1 MTDILPLELRNIS
14 YDVDG
19 LRLIEGVSLTVANGP
34 LTMIVGPNGAGKS
47 LLLRLCHGL
56 LTPTDGAVVW
66 GGPRQSDAA
75 LRQAMVFQRPV
86 VLRRSVFANVEYPLK
101 LRGTAKTARRRRVL
115 EALQRTGIEHL
126 QNRQATVLSGGEQ
139 QKLALARAWTL
150 EPEILFLDEPT
161 ASLDPASTL
170 DIEQLIGDIHASGI
184 KVMMTSHNLGQLRRL
199 ADEVIFLSNGQ
210 VVEKADALSFLSDP
224 KSPQAQA
231 YLAGEIAV

>member
-1 MTDILPLELRNIS
+1 MTDILPLELRELS
-14 YDVDG
+14 FDADG
-19 LRLIEGVSLTVANGP
+19 LRLIDAVNLTVVDGP

-56 LTPTDGAVVW
+56 LAPTGGQVVW
-66 GGPRQSDAA
+66 QGPRRADAA
-75 LRQAMVFQRPV
+75 LHQAMVFQRPV

-101 LRGTAKTARRRRVL
+101 LRGVARSIRRNRVL

-126 QNRQATVLSGGEQ
+126 AERPAAVLSGGEQ

-170 DIEQLIGDIHASGI
+170 DVERLIGDIHASGI

-199 ADEVIFLSNGQ
+199 ADEVVFLSNGKI
-210 VVEKADALSFLSDP
+210 VERADTLAFLSDP

>member
-1 MTDILPLELRNIS
+1 MTDILPLELRNVS

-19 LRLIEGVSLTVANGP
+19 LRLIESVSLKVVDGP

-56 LTPTDGAVVW
+56 LLPSDGEVVW
-66 GGPRQSDAA
+66 EGPRRADAA
-75 LRQAMVFQRPV
+75 LHQAMVFQRPV

-101 LRGTAKTARRRRVL
+101 LRGMAKVARRRRVL
-115 EALQRTGIEHL
+115 EALKRTGIEHL
-126 QNRQATVLSGGEQ
+126 HDRQATVLSGGEQ

-170 DIEQLIGDIHASGI
+170 DIERLIGDIHASGI

-199 ADEVIFLSNGQ
+199 ADEVVFLGNGQ
-210 VVEKADALSFLSDP
+210 IVEKADTLTFLSDP